1 MDVRYIL
8 HLNIEKILMVTL
20 NQLVLNS
27 NYLTL
32 KLLYI
37 LYRPPKSLVEHFD
50 KTEVLF
56 SKVEQERKEYFL
68 SGNLNCNCFD
78 QQLNHTTRI
87 QNISSL
93 FNCKLLIN
101 DATRTTLNTK
111 TLIDHIICNKPEQIL
126 ASGVIPCGISDHDVT
141 CTIRSYKKLKNS
153 ECKPKILATRKSINF
168 ETDAFLR
175 DLEKVPFDEIKHQL
189 TDPNE
194 M

>member
-1 MDVRYIL
+1 M
-8 HLNIEKILMVTL
+8 
-20 NQLVLNS
+20 
-27 NYLTL
+27 
-32 KLLYI
+32 
-37 LYRPPKSLVEHFD
+37 
-50 KTEVLF
+50 
-56 SKVEQERKEYFL
+56 
-68 SGNLNCNCFD
+68 
-78 QQLNHTTRI
+78 
-87 QNISSL
+87 

-194 M
+194 MWMVSKTFFIDLIDKHAPLSNILIRGNTLPYLTNDIRKLIRQRDYCRAKANKTGSYILRQ